1 MLTVI
6 RLNLVKMKY
15 GIESVG
21 KHTVVMLV
29 LNESTIDLDYLLQR
43 FYDDLV
49 VTTYHWKGVDRVR
62 IEGCVRNED
71 DFMVHYEYAKFL
83 AKKSKLDQEAMHF
96 LDLLEDHKMHQQGF
110 VKGTV
115 DGIKGWFKLSK

>member
-1 MLTVI
+1 
-6 RLNLVKMKY
+6 MKY

-29 LNESTIDLDYLLQR
+29 LNESSVDLDYLLEK
-43 FYDDLV
+43 FSDDLV
-49 VTTYHWKGVDRVR
+49 VNTYEWKGINRVR

-71 DFMVHYEYAKFL
+71 DFMRHYEYSKFL
-83 AKKSKLDQEAMHF
+83 AKRRKLDIEAGYF
-96 LDLLEDHKMHQQGF
+96 QDLLRDHEMHQQGMI
-110 VKGTV
+110 KGTV

>member
-1 MLTVI
+1 M
-6 RLNLVKMKY
+6 NY
-15 GIESVG
+15 GIQIVG
-21 KHTVVMLV
+21 KHTIVMLV

-49 VTTYHWKGVDRVR
+49 VTSYQWKGVDKVR

-83 AKKSKLDQEAMHF
+83 AKQVKLDEEARHF
-96 LDLLEDHKMHQQGF
+96 QNLLADLKMHQQGF
-110 VKGTV
+110 VRGTV
-115 DGIKGWFKLSK
+115 DGIKGWFKLS